1 MKLAHLIFRLSVLS
15 LIAAVALASPVLFA
29 DESSDEQ
36 EELAKKLAN
45 PIASLI
51 SLPIQLNYDS
61 DIGVQDTGDR
71 FLLNVQPV
79 IPFSMSE
86 NWNVISRTILPVIY
100 QDDIYGGG
108 VGGAGSQFGVGDIV
122 QSLFFSPKKPT
133 SGGLV
138 WGVGPVFLVPTATDD
153 LLGAK
158 KWGLGPTAVALKQ
171 AGPWTIGGLVNHI
184 ESVAGSDGRGDIS
197 STFIQPFFAYTT
209 PTAWTYTL
217 QTESTYNWEAE
228 QWSVPINGIVSK
240 VVKVGPQLLSVGG
253 GLRYWADSPE
263 SGAEGLGFR
272 FMVTFLFP
280 K

>member
-1 MKLAHLIFRLSVLS
+1 MKLARLIFRLSVLS
-15 LIAAVALASPVLFA
+15 LITAVALTSPVLFA
-29 DESSDEQ
+29 DEQ

-45 PIASLI
+45 PVASLI
-51 SLPIQLNYDS
+51 SLPFQFNYDS
-61 DIGVQDTGDR
+61 NLGVEDTGDR

-86 NWNVISRTILPVIY
+86 DWNIISRTIFPVIH
-100 QDDIYGGG
+100 QDDIYA
-108 VGGAGSQFGVGDIV
+108 GAGSQFGMGDIV

-133 SGGLV
+133 ASGLV
-138 WGVGPVFLVPTATDD
+138 WGVGPVFLLPSATDD

-158 KWGLGPTAVALKQ
+158 KWGLGPSVVALKQ
-171 AGPWTIGGLVNHI
+171 AGPWTIGGLANHI

-197 STFIQPFFAYTT
+197 ATFIQPFFSYTT

-217 QTESTYNWEAE
+217 ATESTYNWEAE
-228 QWSVPINGIVSK
+228 QWSVPINGVVSK

-272 FMVTFLFP
+272 FSVAFLFP